1 MCLVFPLLLVF
12 LSFSRCRG
20 VQVITGASDLCL
32 PYNYSPAHSLFG
44 FVCLL
49 LDCLPVYRTLLVNVY
64 SSESTPVLSR
74 AIEFCTTPTIRNST
88 TTPRMDSADSDSVLR
103 RSLSKQASS
112 LCIVTRE
119 IEEQGRSSQK
129 FLNLLL
135 GQFEQLLDRW
145 DSLAAPPSPAPV
157 PCRLDSCSS
166 GSASLTN
173 TALPPRLRPL
183 AFRTASAA
191 LGRASD
197 AVNLE
202 AASTNATIRAVSDA
216 VNAAFGASTLEA
228 ISAALEAAFAALE
241 RFSVAPKEASGAAL
255 LDAASA
261 AIDAA
266 SATLEAASDA
276 AASEVVSAAP
286 EVASVATT
294 PKAASDAAAPEAASD
309 AAAPEVASVATA
321 PEAAS
326 DAAASKVVSAAPD
339 VASVATTPKAASA
352 SPEAASDTAT
362 PEAASAAAARAV
374 AAVAT
379 TPEADLL
386 CFPTL
391 FSEGFLLASVQ
402 WMAGPTG
409 CVSAGGL
416 MR

>member
-1 MCLVFPLLLVF
+1 MFHGMFLVFPLILVF
-12 LSFSRCRG
+12 LAFSAYRL
-20 VQVITGASDLCL
+20 VQVITRASDLCL
-32 PYNYSPAHSLFG
+32 PYNYSPAYSLFG

-74 AIEFCTTPTIRNST
+74 AIESFTTPTIRNST
-88 TTPRMDSADSDSVLR
+88 TTPKMDSADSDSVLR
-103 RSLSKQASS
+103 LSLSKQASS
-112 LCIVTRE
+112 LCLVTRG
-119 IEEQGRSSQK
+119 IEEQGRSSLK
-129 FLNLLL
+129 SLNLLL

-157 PCRLDSCSS
+157 PCRLDSGSRV
-166 GSASLTN
+166 SASLTN
-173 TALPPRLRPL
+173 TALASAPTPRLLPP
-183 AFRTASAA
+183 AFRTAAAA

-241 RFSVAPKEASGAAL
+241 RFSVTPKEASGAAL

-286 EVASVATT
+286 EVASGATT
-294 PKAASDAAAPEAASD
+294 PKQPL
-309 AAAPEVASVATA
+309 P
-321 PEAAS
+321 P
-326 DAAASKVVSAAPD
+326 
-339 VASVATTPKAASA
+339 PKQ
-352 SPEAASDTAT
+352 P
-362 PEAASAAAARAV
+362 
-374 AAVAT
+374 
-379 TPEADLL
+379 L
-386 CFPTL
+386 TL
-391 FSEGFLLASVQ
+391 PPQKQPLTL
-402 WMAGPTG
+402 PP
-409 CVSAGGL
+409 L
-416 MR
+416 K